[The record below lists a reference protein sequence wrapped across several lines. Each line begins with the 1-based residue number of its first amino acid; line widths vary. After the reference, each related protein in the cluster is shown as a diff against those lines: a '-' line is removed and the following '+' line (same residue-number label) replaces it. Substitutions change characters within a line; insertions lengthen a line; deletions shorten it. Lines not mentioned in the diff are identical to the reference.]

1 MGRLYLSAT
10 SPKPALARECELR
23 GLESKGTKET
33 LFSRIQLDEA
43 EKDAREEA
51 YKRDVL
57 RARQDRADA
66 RKAEGFKEDY
76 PLRRVIS
83 RAQSDVEA
91 AKTTKI
97 KFIESFEKNPLYEI
111 QWSESDFKTIEAGQI
126 AQGILDMYES
136 GDTLK
141 EILSSLIYA
150 MAREGGNMS
159 STMASSNSQ
168 ARRKVEILSRLIGDL
183 QRGVDYEEEVAAR
196 KAAGL

>member
-10 SPKPALARECELR
+10 SSKIDLARECKVR
-23 GLESKGTKET
+23 GLETNGTKAT

-57 RARQDRADA
+57 RARNDRAEA

-76 PLRRVIS
+76 LLRRVIS

-97 KFIESFEKNPLYEI
+97 KFIESFEKNPLYAI
-111 QWSESDFKTIEAGQI
+111 QWSEGDFKTIEAGQI

-141 EILSSLIYA
+141 EILSALSSA
-150 MAREGGNMS
+150 MTRECSNMS
-159 STMASSNSQ
+159 STMASSNAQ
-168 ARRKVEILSRLIGDL
+168 ARRRVEILSRLIDDL
-183 QRGVDYEEEVAAR
+183 QTGVDYEAEQKAR
-196 KAAGL
+196 EAAGL